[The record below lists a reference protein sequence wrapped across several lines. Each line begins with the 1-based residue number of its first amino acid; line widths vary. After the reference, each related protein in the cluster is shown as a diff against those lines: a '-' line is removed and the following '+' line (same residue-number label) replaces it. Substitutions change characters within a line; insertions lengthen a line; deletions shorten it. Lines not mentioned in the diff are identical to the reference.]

1 MATNKQI
8 ATNQANAQRSTGPK
22 TEASKAASFKSAVQQ
37 GAWSGITV
45 AEHEEEALFESL
57 LATLV
62 KENDPPTAIA
72 HQLVERLAVMLW
84 LEIRFVKAEAFEPKA
99 NRFNVQTKAK
109 LDKMISNNPLGS
121 LRLKHLQGLEKNSAN
136 RNPAASGQISN
147 HAPQSDYTN
156 T

>member
-1 MATNKQI
+1 M
-8 ATNQANAQRSTGPK
+8 
-22 TEASKAASFKSAVQQ
+22 
-37 GAWSGITV
+37 
-45 AEHEEEALFESL
+45 FESL

-136 RNPAASGQISN
+136 RNPAASG
-147 HAPQSDYTN
+147 
-156 T
+156 

>member
-22 TEASKAASFKSAVQQ
+22 TEAGKAASSKSAVKQ
-37 GAWSGITV
+37 GAWSGIAV
-45 AEHEEEALFESL
+45 AEHEDEALFEIL

-72 HQLVERLAVMLW
+72 RQLVERLAVMFR
-84 LEIRFVKAEAFEPKA
+84 LEIRLVKAEAFEPNA

-121 LRLKHLQGLEKNSAN
+121 LPLKHLQGLKKFY
-136 RNPAASGQISN
+136 Q
-147 HAPQSDYTN
+147 
-156 T
+156 